1 MKVISDLY
9 PCLSKVLEDF
19 VVAWMIHDIR
29 NRIAP
34 NQFGCLKG
42 TSTSFCLLDM
52 MHTWLS
58 HLDSPNKHLRLS
70 FLDFSKAFDRISHNV
85 LIKKLVDLGVRW
97 CLIPWIISFL
107 SDRRQRVKIGEA
119 FLDWLPVNA
128 GVPQGTKLGPILFLI
143 MINDLSIPTPET
155 NLWKFEDD
163 VSISECL
170 TKNGGASIQS
180 TLDTVSSWAS
190 MNLMKLNAKKCKEL
204 RVCFFKATPQLP
216 PSRIDGQVLETV
228 HSHKVL
234 GLVIQDNLKWN
245 ENTCMIVSMAS
256 KRLHII
262 CVLRRGGVSAA
273 DLLVIYVAL
282 VRSILEYC
290 CVVWHNALP
299 AYLSSEIERVQMR
312 ALRIIY
318 PRASY
323 QEALQRAKITSLED
337 RRNELCMR
345 AFDKITKGGPL
356 SKHLTPIRS
365 IAHDYSLRNS
375 NSWTSFKCKTERFRR
390 SFFPSTVLMANATS
404 FKN

>member
-58 HLDSPNKHLRLS
+58 HLDSSNKHLRLS

-155 NLWKFEDD
+155 NLWKFVDD

-216 PSRIDGQVLETV
+216 PLRIDGQVLETV

-299 AYLSSEIERVQMR
+299 AYLSSEIEWVQMR

-318 PRASY
+318 P
-323 QEALQRAKITSLED
+323 Q
-337 RRNELCMR
+337 
-345 AFDKITKGGPL
+345 
-356 SKHLTPIRS
+356 
-365 IAHDYSLRNS
+365 
-375 NSWTSFKCKTERFRR
+375 
-390 SFFPSTVLMANATS
+390 STY
-404 FKN
+404 